1 MIPQSC
7 LLIETKKF
15 PVLEGEKDEIVNE
28 NMYGKA
34 LCKYLEA
41 QLPLV
46 GIKVPFF
53 CNEDWGWW
61 LETERNGFRMAQ
73 CIYSDPDANP
83 NPERYA
89 LLPSIKAAKKWS
101 WLKFKS
107 IDLSQDV
114 LGVVGAVEQVFK
126 KDSDIRV
133 VTRHD
138 DYPF

>member
-1 MIPQSC
+1 MIPKSC
-7 LLIETKKF
+7 LLIETSKF
-15 PVLEGEKDEIVNE
+15 PVLDGEKDEIVNE

-41 QLPLV
+41 KLPSV
-46 GIKVPFF
+46 GIDVPFF

-61 LETERNGFRMAQ
+61 LETDRKGFKMAL

-83 NPERYA
+83 NPERDA
-89 LLPSIKAAKKWS
+89 LLPSIKEARKWS
-101 WLKFKS
+101 WSKFKS
-107 IDLSQDV
+107 IDVSHDV
-114 LGVVGAVEQVFK
+114 LETMVAVENTFRNDK
-126 KDSDIRV
+126 DIRS